1 MQPRSF
7 IIFATTSDE
16 VELPRAVFTAIHTED
31 ETVFG
36 VGGGL
41 ETGDGVV
48 TVELAGVTVGGT
60 GCVGVGVGVGVCG
73 VDFVLFT
80 V

>member
-1 MQPRSF
+1 MQPRSV

-36 VGGGL
+36 AGGGL
-41 ETGDGVV
+41 ETGGGVV
-48 TVELAGVTVGGT
+48 TVELAGVTVVGT
-60 GCVGVGVGVGVCG
+60 GGVDVCGG